1 MPLVYL
7 DCNGAPIEEGS
18 ALFKTLEALDRL
30 PHPVE
35 VQTSQKAPRPRK
47 PKNRGLTRQILDT
60 RRQPKKVRIDTA
72 SYLPRTH
79 SERPSNRRGR
89 PPVQY
94 GNRIPFLLHL
104 IREVERVS
112 ELALDREIDRAE
124 QAEAAAQL
132 TALANQLLNPITTT
146 SLIRIMPVEPVDRAF
161 NRLDLDDEPTPTDGI
176 LPDWLDDIISG
187 ALVWND
193 SISNNTHKLSPF
205 WMRRIVTQLTAI
217 STADVVRLTGLSK
230 RGAQMY
236 VSNAT
241 TACELALMHA
251 SHLYQLKQGSDQPV
265 ATPKA
270 A

>member
-18 ALFKTLEALDRL
+18 ALLKTLDALDRL

-47 PKNRGLTRQILDT
+47 PKSRGLARQILDT

-104 IREVERVS
+104 IREVGRGS
-112 ELALDREIDRAE
+112 ELALDREIDS
-124 QAEAAAQL
+124 AEAAAQL
-132 TALANQLLNPITTT
+132 TALANQLLNPITTI
-146 SLIRIMPVEPVDRAF
+146 SLIQIVPVEPVGRAL

-187 ALVWND
+187 ALVWSD
-193 SISNNTHKLSPF
+193 GKSTAHKLSPF
-205 WMRRIVTQLTAI
+205 WMRRIVTQLTTI

-230 RGAQMY
+230 RAAQMY

-251 SHLYQLKQGSDQPV
+251 SNLYPLKQVSAQPV
-265 ATPKA
+265 ATPQVA
-270 A
+270 